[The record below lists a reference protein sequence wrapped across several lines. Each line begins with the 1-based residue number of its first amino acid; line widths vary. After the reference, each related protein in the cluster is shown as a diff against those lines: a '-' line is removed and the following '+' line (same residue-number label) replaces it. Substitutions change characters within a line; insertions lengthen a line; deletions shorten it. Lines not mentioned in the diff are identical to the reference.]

1 MKLTLLKWEVTI
13 EIAPRNRYYE
23 IIGGY
28 TGLVIGWTSDKEAVL
43 EEEPK
48 ATFRE
53 ISKEQ
58 YDRRNSEN

>member
-1 MKLTLLKWEVTI
+1 MKLTILKWEITI
-13 EIAPRNRYYE
+13 EVAPRTKYYE

-28 TGLVIGWTSDKEAVL
+28 TGQVIGWTCEPEAVL

-53 ISKEQ
+53 ISKAE
-58 YDRRNSEN
+58 YDRRNLED

>member
-1 MKLTLLKWEVTI
+1 MKILLWKWQLSI
-13 EIAPRNRYYE
+13 EITPKDRYYE

-28 TGLVIGWTSDKEAVL
+28 TGTVIGWTSDPEGVL

-53 ISKEQ
+53 ISKRE
-58 YDRRNSEN
+58 YEKRISE